1 MTLPATTVEAL
12 QRLVAEGRVSA
23 RDVAT
28 TCLDRIE
35 ARDPELRAFLAVTRD
50 DALDAAASLDA
61 ARSRG
66 EPSGK
71 LAGVPMAIKDGLC
84 MRGAP
89 TTAGSRILE
98 RYVAPYEATVVTR
111 LREAG
116 AILLGKTN
124 MDELGMG
131 STTEHSAYFPSKNPW
146 DTGRTPGGSSGGSA
160 VAVAARMAVAALGSD
175 TGGSIRQPAAYTGTV
190 GLKPTYGRVSRYG
203 LVAFASSLDQ
213 VGTFAT
219 DVAGAARVLE
229 VIAGHDP
236 NDGTTARVEVPP
248 LEAACGGS
256 VRGLRVGVIEETL
269 GAGLDPDVRASFEV
283 AVEALGKLGCEV
295 RRVRLAALKHAVATY
310 YVLCTAEASS
320 NLARL
325 DGVRFGSRAKTGTRA
340 SLAEMIGQTRDEGF
354 GDEVKRRI
362 LLGTFVL
369 SADAF
374 DAYYVKAQRVRRV
387 VRDELAAL
395 LSEVD
400 VLASPTAPTVA
411 PRLGANAE
419 DPLAMYLSDVLTLP
433 ASLAGLPAISLPSGL
448 SPEGLPIGLQLVGR
462 PFDEATVL
470 RVAAAYEAM
479 AEVRAMEPP
488 R

>member
-1 MTLPATTVEAL
+1 M
-12 QRLVAEGRVSA
+12 
-23 RDVAT
+23 
-28 TCLDRIE
+28 
-35 ARDPELRAFLAVTRD
+35 
-50 DALDAAASLDA
+50 
-61 ARSRG
+61 
-66 EPSGK
+66 
-71 LAGVPMAIKDGLC
+71 
-84 MRGAP
+84 
-89 TTAGSRILE
+89 
-98 RYVAPYEATVVTR
+98 
-111 LREAG
+111 
-116 AILLGKTN
+116 
-124 MDELGMG
+124 
-131 STTEHSAYFPSKNPW
+131 
-146 DTGRTPGGSSGGSA
+146 
-160 VAVAARMAVAALGSD
+160 
-175 TGGSIRQPAAYTGTV
+175 
-190 GLKPTYGRVSRYG
+190 SRYG
-203 LVAFASSLDQ
+203 LVAIATSLDQ